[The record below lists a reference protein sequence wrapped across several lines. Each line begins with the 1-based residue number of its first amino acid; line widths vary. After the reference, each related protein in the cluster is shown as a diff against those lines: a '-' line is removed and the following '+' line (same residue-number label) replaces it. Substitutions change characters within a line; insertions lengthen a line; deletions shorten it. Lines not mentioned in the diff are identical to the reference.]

1 MCAATQL
8 QTRKLLGLPEM
19 IKVSKAAKRRKTEKN
34 DEMIGDD
41 CIFGLIGDEI
51 IIDDDTTSPNDKSAK
66 VSKKNATKV
75 SVKSKKKDGQAEK
88 GPKSKNVAPLLA
100 LKKPNKRE
108 LMHEKAQKKLD
119 K

>member
-1 MCAATQL
+1 MCAATNI
-8 QTRKLLGLPEM
+8 QTRKLLGLPEI
-19 IKVSKAAKRRKTEKN
+19 IKVSKAAKRRKAEKN
-34 DEMIGDD
+34 DETIGDD
-41 CIFGLIGDEI
+41 CIFGLIGDEVI
-51 IIDDDTTSPNDKSAK
+51 IEDTNTPNDKSAK
-66 VSKKNATKV
+66 ASKKNATKV
-75 SVKSKKKDGQAEK
+75 TAKSKKKDGPVEK